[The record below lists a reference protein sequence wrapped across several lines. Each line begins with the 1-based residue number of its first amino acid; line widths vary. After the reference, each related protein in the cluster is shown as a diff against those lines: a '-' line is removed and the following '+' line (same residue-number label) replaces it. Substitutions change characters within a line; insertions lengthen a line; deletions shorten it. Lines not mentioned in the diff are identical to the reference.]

1 MCLILC
7 GILVWFLADA
17 RQLRLEAAK
26 ALTLCAGTVIPALFR
41 FMVITGLLVRLG
53 FGQWLAPDMA
63 GLMASLFRLPGC
75 AGSALLLGLVGGY
88 PIGARTA
95 AELYASGDLTRQEA
109 ERLLTFCNNSN
120 PVFLISVL
128 GAGVFGSIRAGL
140 WLWLIHV
147 CAALLTGLLFRGLGR
162 GRKTVPPAISFQ
174 APSLPAAFVS
184 SVRDSAGTMLSV
196 CAFVT
201 FFYVLISP
209 LTALPGP
216 WAALAVG
223 CGELFSLT
231 PLLSCD
237 RTGFLLA
244 AGCAG
249 WGGLSVLCQTAAL
262 DGTDLPPRPLSAG
275 QADPRPA
282 VRAAGRPRFSL
293 AVLTFFNRFSGQKAR
308 QNGASVWKTGARYF
322 GEVMYE
328 KIYQHA
334 ACLRRDRWSAGLGL
348 LPGGQWAVGVYLKE
362 WLFLSDQRRGRET
375 ALSRLLMYAVYTP
388 NLKGR

>member
-1 MCLILC
+1 MRIRWRILACLCL
-7 GILVWFLADA
+7 GGLLVWFLADA
-17 RQLRLEAAK
+17 GAVRDSVAEALA
-26 ALTLCAGTVIPALFR
+26 LCARSVVPSLFPFLVASSAL
-41 FMVITGLLVRLG
+41 LALG
-53 FGQWLAPDMA
+53 CGELAAPWLA
-63 GLMASLFRLPGC
+63 GLMEPLFRVPG
-75 AGSALLLGLVGGY
+75 AGSAALVLGLVGGY

-128 GAGVFGSIRAGL
+128 GVGVFGSVRAGL

-231 PLLSCD
+231 PLLPCD

-249 WGGLSVLCQTAAL
+249 WGGLSVLCQTAAVL
-262 DGTDLPPRPLSAG
+262 DGTDLSLRPCFLG
-275 QADPRPA
+275 KLVQ
-282 VRAAGRPRFSL
+282 
-293 AVLTFFNRFSGQKAR
+293 
-308 QNGASVWKTGARYF
+308 
-322 GEVMYE
+322 
-328 KIYQHA
+328 
-334 ACLRRDRWSAGLGL
+334 GL
-348 LPGGQWAVGVYLKE
+348 LSVLLAAVVSIR
-362 WLFLSDQRRGRET
+362 LF
-375 ALSRLLMYAVYTP
+375 
-388 NLKGR
+388 

>member
-1 MCLILC
+1 MKLNCKRIDFTYTPGEEIFNFPEESGLPFIFDIEKELT
-7 GILVWFLADA
+7 GDPAAMDAVGEMLDEAEKLA
-17 RQLRLEAAK
+17 EKAK
-26 ALTLCAGTVIPALFR
+26 AAIK
-41 FMVITGLLVRLG
+41 
-53 FGQWLAPDMA
+53 
-63 GLMASLFRLPGC
+63 
-75 AGSALLLGLVGGY
+75 
-88 PIGARTA
+88 
-95 AELYASGDLTRQEA
+95 GDLTRQEA

-128 GAGVFGSIRAGL
+128 GVGVFGSVRAGL

-231 PLLSCD
+231 PLLPCD

-262 DGTDLPPRPLSAG
+262 LDGTDLPLAPCLLGKLTHGLLSALL
-275 QADPRPA
+275 
-282 VRAAGRPRFSL
+282 AALVSL
-293 AVLTFFNRFSGQKAR
+293 
-308 QNGASVWKTGARYF
+308 
-322 GEVMYE
+322 
-328 KIYQHA
+328 
-334 ACLRRDRWSAGLGL
+334 
-348 LPGGQWAVGVYLKE
+348 
-362 WLFLSDQRRGRET
+362 WLF
-375 ALSRLLMYAVYTP
+375 
-388 NLKGR
+388 

>member
-1 MCLILC
+1 MRMKRRIRTDVCLILC
-7 GILVWFLADA
+7 GVLVWFLADA
-17 RQLRLEAAK
+17 RQLRLEAVK
-26 ALTLCAGTVIPALFR
+26 ALTLCAGTVIPALFP
-41 FMVITGLLVRLG
+41 FMVVTGLLVRLG

-128 GAGVFGSIRAGL
+128 GAGVFGSVRTGL

-147 CAALLTGLLFRGLGR
+147 CAALFTGLLFRGLGR

-223 CGELFSLT
+223 CGAVFLAVAGPALIRPIKQNCHAIGGKADEDCRQAFVCPHDICGMLQRACQVLQQLRQAASKRLCQQEGEPDDGDYANEIKQGKLVRRLPRFI
-231 PLLSCD
+231 
-237 RTGFLLA
+237 FLLFFHV
-244 AGCAG
+244 GSSHSKSCC
-249 WGGLSVLCQTAAL
+249 SV
-262 DGTDLPPRPLSAG
+262 R
-275 QADPRPA
+275 
-282 VRAAGRPRFSL
+282 
-293 AVLTFFNRFSGQKAR
+293 
-308 QNGASVWKTGARYF
+308 
-322 GEVMYE
+322 
-328 KIYQHA
+328 
-334 ACLRRDRWSAGLGL
+334 
-348 LPGGQWAVGVYLKE
+348 
-362 WLFLSDQRRGRET
+362 
-375 ALSRLLMYAVYTP
+375 
-388 NLKGR
+388 